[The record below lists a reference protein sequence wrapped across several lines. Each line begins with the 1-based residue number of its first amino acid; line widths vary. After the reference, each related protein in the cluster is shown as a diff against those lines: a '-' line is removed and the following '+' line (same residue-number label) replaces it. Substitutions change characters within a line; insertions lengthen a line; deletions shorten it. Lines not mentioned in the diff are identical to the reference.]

1 MFKIES
7 VKLGKGEATRQHVLE
22 TALKLFRRRGF
33 ERTTMRDIAE
43 AAGLSL
49 GAAYHYFRSKNDLVV
64 AYYERMQ
71 AEHEKIVQ
79 VACRPDAN
87 LRTKLSTLFRT
98 KLDLLG
104 GDRKLLAA
112 LFGNLG
118 DVSHPLS
125 VFSRKTAAIRERS
138 ISQFVAVLD
147 GPSVPND
154 LRGPLGRALWIAHLG
169 VVLFFIHDG
178 SPKQART
185 YKLVD
190 TLVDLVASGIP
201 LLTHPLAVP
210 IRSRLLNLLA
220 ELDPTRGNG
229 SKSSWLRETT

>member
-1 MFKIES
+1 MFKTANRKPS
-7 VKLGKGEATRQHVLE
+7 KGVATRQHVLE

-33 ERTTMRDIAE
+33 QRTTMRDVAQG
-43 AAGLSL
+43 AGLSL
-49 GAAYHYFRSKNDLVV
+49 GAAYHYFRSKDELVL

-71 AEHEKIVQ
+71 AEHERLAQ
-79 VACRPDAN
+79 AACPPDAD

-138 ISQFVAVLD
+138 ISQFVAILD
-147 GPSVPND
+147 EPSVPDD
-154 LRGPLGRALWIAHLG
+154 LRGVLGRALWLAHLG
-169 VVLFFIHDG
+169 VFLFFIHDG
-178 SPKQART
+178 SPKQLRT
-185 YKLVD
+185 HKLVD

-201 LLTHPLAVP
+201 LLTHPLAAP
-210 IRSRLLNLLA
+210 IRGRLLDLLA
-220 ELDPTRGNG
+220 EIDPTRGG
-229 SKSSWLRETT
+229 AKS

>member
-1 MFKIES
+1 MFKS
-7 VKLGKGEATRQHVLE
+7 KKHRQGKGEATRRHVLDS
-22 TALKLFRRRGF
+22 ALRLFRRRGF
-33 ERTTMRDIAE
+33 KRTTMRDIAA

-49 GAAYHYFRSKNDLVV
+49 GAAYHYFRSKDALVL
-64 AYYERMQ
+64 AYYEWMQ
-71 AEHEKIVQ
+71 AEHERLAQ
-79 VACRPDAN
+79 AACPPGAD

-125 VFSRKTAAIRERS
+125 VFSRKTAEIRERS
-138 ISQFVAVLD
+138 ISQFIAVFLD
-147 GPSVPND
+147 EPSFPDD
-154 LRGPLGRALWIAHLG
+154 LRGLLGRALWLAHLG
-169 VVLFFIHDG
+169 VFLFFIHDR

-185 YKLVD
+185 HKLVA

-201 LLTHPLAVP
+201 LLTLQLAAP
-210 IRSRLLNLLA
+210 IRGRLLELLA
-220 ELDPTRGNG
+220 ELDPARGA
-229 SKSSWLRETT
+229 KP

>member
-1 MFKIES
+1 MFNTVAERS
-7 VKLGKGEATRQHVLE
+7 GKGEETRHLVLE
-22 TALKLFRRRGF
+22 TALNLFRRRGF

-49 GAAYHYFRSKNDLVV
+49 GAAYHYFRSKDALVL

-71 AEHEKIVQ
+71 TEHENLARA
-79 VACRPDAN
+79 ACPPDAD
-87 LRTKLSTLFRT
+87 LRTRLSMLFRT

-125 VFSRKTAAIRERS
+125 VFSRKTVAIRERS

-147 GPSVPND
+147 EPSVPDD
-154 LRGPLGRALWIAHLG
+154 LRGLLGRALWLAHLG
-169 VVLFFIHDG
+169 VFLFFIHDG

-185 YKLVD
+185 RKLAA
-190 TLVDLVASGIP
+190 TLVELVASGIP
-201 LLTHPLAVP
+201 LLTHPLAAP
-210 IRSRLLNLLA
+210 IRGRLLDLLA
-220 ELDPTRGNG
+220 EVDPARGA
-229 SKSSWLRETT
+229 KT

>member
-1 MFKIES
+1 MFKTTSE
-7 VKLGKGEATRQHVLE
+7 KTGKGEATRQHVFE

-43 AAGLSL
+43 GAGLSL
-49 GAAYHYFRSKNDLVV
+49 GAAYHYFRSKDELVV
-64 AYYERMQ
+64 AYYEWMQ
-71 AEHEKIVQ
+71 AEHERL
-79 VACRPDAN
+79 APAGCPSDAD
-87 LRTKLSTLFRT
+87 LRTKLSTLFHT

-125 VFSRKTAAIRERS
+125 VFSRKTAALRERS

-147 GPSVPND
+147 ERLLPVD
-154 LRGPLGRALWIAHLG
+154 LRGLVGRALWLAHLG
-169 VVLFFIHDG
+169 VLLFFVHDG
-178 SPKQART
+178 SPKQTRT
-185 YKLVD
+185 HQLVD

-201 LLTHPLAVP
+201 LLTHPLAAP
-210 IRSRLLNLLA
+210 IRGRLLALLA
-220 ELDPTRGNG
+220 ELDPTR
-229 SKSSWLRETT
+229 